1 MMHVFM
7 YKAFCV
13 VEKEREEEKER
24 GNNGFDYF
32 SWVCWKLK
40 RKGGEKNEE
49 KIMVSNI
56 SCGLVEDRKLKR
68 KKKKKKLTMVVV
80 RVYSSLMIKL

>member
-13 VEKEREEEKER
+13 VEKKREEEKEKEKE
-24 GNNGFDYF
+24 NNGFDYF

-40 RKGGEKNEE
+40 RKRGEKHEE

-56 SCGLVEDRKLKR
+56 SCGLVEGRKLKR

-80 RVYSSLMIKL
+80 TR

>member
-1 MMHVFM
+1 MHVFM

-13 VEKEREEEKER
+13 VEKKREEEKEKE
-24 GNNGFDYF
+24 NNGFDYF

-40 RKGGEKNEE
+40 RKRGEKHEE
-49 KIMVSNI
+49 KIMVYNI

-68 KKKKKKLTMVVV
+68 KKKKLTMVVV
-80 RVYSSLMIKL
+80 RVYFSLMTKL